1 MENLVQ
7 LYIGEGKGKTTASMG
22 LALRALGRG
31 RKVLIA
37 QFLKN
42 GNTGELEALKR
53 LEGVLVAPPVPI
65 HKFTFAMTPEE
76 LAQTVEQHNRQ
87 LDLLSR
93 LIEAERPGLAV
104 LDELAMALH
113 LSLADQDKAMA
124 LIQQG
129 VQYGEVVVTGRYAP
143 QPLMDRADYISQILK
158 IKHPYDQGLSARQ
171 GIEF

>member
-1 MENLVQ
+1 M
-7 LYIGEGKGKTTASMG
+7 
-22 LALRALGRG
+22 
-31 RKVLIA
+31 
-37 QFLKN
+37 
-42 GNTGELEALKR
+42 
-53 LEGVLVAPPVPI
+53 APPVPI

-93 LIEAERPGLAV
+93 LIEAERPGLVV
-104 LDELAMALH
+104 LDELAMALY
-113 LSLADQDKAMA
+113 LNLADQDKAMA

-158 IKHPYDQGLSARQ
+158 IKHPYDQGVSARQ